1 MNISEK
7 GEPRIAMSWSDV
19 CLGTGKGCLGGV
31 SIRGLGTVKCD
42 IWRES

>member
-19 CLGTGKGCLGGV
+19 GTGEGCLGGGF
-31 SIRGLGTVKCD
+31 IRGLGTVKCD
-42 IWRES
+42 IWKES

>member
-19 CLGTGKGCLGGV
+19 CLGTGRLGF
-31 SIRGLGTVKCD
+31 IRGLGTVKCD
-42 IWRES
+42 IWKES

>member
-19 CLGTGKGCLGGV
+19 CLGVALEEFLSEV
-31 SIRGLGTVKCD
+31 L
-42 IWRES
+42 EQ